1 MLGPSLVMM
10 DHPVTRQWNGNTTV
24 TKAFFHKRFSETA
37 QKYFRTRIDSCFRFL
52 VAFIKPSSIVECGI
66 WHESGNS
73 PPRIEEAA
81 NGPPRSRG
89 TGQSEPSFPRKS
101 SVRVFF
107 CSDQDH

>member
-1 MLGPSLVMM
+1 MNFWIPATKADPNVVVSLSIVSFHSIIMLGPSLVMM

-66 WHESGNS
+66 
-73 PPRIEEAA
+73 
-81 NGPPRSRG
+81 
-89 TGQSEPSFPRKS
+89 
-101 SVRVFF
+101 
-107 CSDQDH
+107 